1 MQWMTLS
8 QAGLGFLKSDTK
20 QTSAATVTLLTEIRA
35 NKDKTYHN
43 LILSP

>member
-1 MQWMTLS
+1 MRLS

-20 QTSAATVTLLTEIRA
+20 QTSDATVVLLTEIRA
-35 NKDKTYHN
+35 NKDETNHN